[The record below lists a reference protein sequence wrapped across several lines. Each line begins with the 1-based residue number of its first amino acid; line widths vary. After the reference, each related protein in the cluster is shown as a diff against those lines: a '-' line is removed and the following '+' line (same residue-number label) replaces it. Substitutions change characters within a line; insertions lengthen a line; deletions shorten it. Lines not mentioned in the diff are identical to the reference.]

1 MRTPL
6 IPALWLGLALAT
18 GSLAHAQGTL
28 EMKNTA
34 ELETL
39 VKTADG
45 KVEKRRGPAEKALPG
60 ATVAYTTTFKN
71 IGSRSAGGIVIKN
84 PVPANTTLV
93 PAGAWGEN
101 TEISYSADGGKTWAA
116 VDKVRVTGA
125 DGKER
130 PAGISEFT
138 HIRWA
143 LRGELPAGKQGEV
156 GFRVVIN

>member
-1 MRTPL
+1 MRIPL
-6 IPALWLGLALAT
+6 LPALWLGFALAT
-18 GSLAHAQGTL
+18 GSLAQAQGTL

-34 ELETL
+34 ELETV

-45 KVEKRRGPAEKALPG
+45 KVEKRRSPAEKALPG
-60 ATVAYTTTFKN
+60 ATVVYTTTFRN
-71 IGSRSAGGIVIKN
+71 IGPRPAGGVVIKN

-116 VDKVRVTGA
+116 ADKVRVTGA

-138 HIRWA
+138 HVRWV